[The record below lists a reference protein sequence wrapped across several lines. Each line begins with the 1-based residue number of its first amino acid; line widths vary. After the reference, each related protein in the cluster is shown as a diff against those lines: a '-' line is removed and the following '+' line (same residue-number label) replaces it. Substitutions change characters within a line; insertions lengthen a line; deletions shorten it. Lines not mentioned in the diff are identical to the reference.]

1 MPKVAKGE
9 SDIHNVKSNGKN
21 ARKVKMEMNGSL
33 ACSCSKFE
41 RKTSKGKRRIKGPCE
56 LALQGIFKK
65 KFRAKCVSFSIPVA
79 TSIVRPS
86 PLSVGGDAN
95 NLAYYAQPSF
105 ITLLQAGYDI
115 GFEDSEASNTDFR
128 LTNNLLLCT
137 KGLDGHKEVEGT
149 LNFKHRK
156 CL

>member
-1 MPKVAKGE
+1 MGNEYTKNIFEEFQDEYFLSIE
-9 SDIHNVKSNGKN
+9 SDIQAIEYANGCSLYTIVNAIGKN

-56 LALQGIFKK
+56 LALQGSFKK
-65 KFRAKCVSFSIPVA
+65 KFRAKC
-79 TSIVRPS
+79 
-86 PLSVGGDAN
+86 AN
-95 NLAYYAQPSF
+95 NLAYYAQPTF

-115 GFEDSEASNTDFR
+115 GFEDSEALNTDFR

-137 KGLDGHKEVEGT
+137 KVL
-149 LNFKHRK
+149 LLLFWY
-156 CL
+156 CFC

>member
-1 MPKVAKGE
+1 MLYAKGCQ
-9 SDIHNVKSNGKN
+9 G
-21 ARKVKMEMNGSL
+21 
-33 ACSCSKFE
+33 CSKFE

-65 KFRAKCVSFSIPVA
+65 KFRAKC
-79 TSIVRPS
+79 
-86 PLSVGGDAN
+86 AN